1 MITRVFSITRRL
13 TCTAPFA
20 AILAATL
27 FASIASAQVSSN
39 ASLKGAY
46 YFRQIL
52 LITDG
57 TANVTTTTSG
67 SGTLTFD
74 GTTGASGAG
83 TFTISGQ
90 QLTGTTAATALT
102 GSGTYTVQP
111 GGFVTFTNPLHA
123 GAVVNARLGTGALVG
138 SSTEAGM
145 TVFDLFI
152 AIPAASGTS
161 SATLSGEYW
170 ISSLEFP
177 NGGTANIR
185 DTNFVL
191 TANGSGSF
199 AESAITGQAANLGN
213 TLQTQTIG
221 PNTYA
226 ISPDG
231 TGTLTFA
238 TVSGLTSATQLIGG
252 MKSIFVAQDGSYF
265 IGGSTQAGG
274 QGLVLGVK
282 AIPNAAA
289 TNASWNG
296 FYFAAG
302 MRYDVANTAF
312 GLPARLAGVSG
323 AVHANG
329 DGNSIWERRTRQSDG
344 LFDAAPLIIYN
355 LGTDGSGPITSATG
369 HVDVAAGA
377 KVFSTTGVDV
387 ASSTSYEIYFGA
399 LMPPQSGSGV
409 FINPQYVLNAASFA
423 PAGYPL
429 SPGGFITIAGTGL
442 ATQSA
447 TAKVP
452 FPPTLGGVSMTVN
465 GIAAPMYSVVGGTSP
480 VINAVVPFAVTG
492 STATIVVTV
501 GTTKSNTVVVPLA
514 ATAPGIFSVP
524 PNGISG
530 GAMRHLDGTLVS
542 ATSPAARDE
551 YISVYLT
558 GLGTTSP
565 AVLDGA
571 AAPGSPPLANITGPV
586 NVYVGGIQTATPQY
600 AGLAPGFAGLYQ
612 LNIQIPAASGSGA
625 QSLAVQ
631 TEAGFTDMVTI
642 WVQ

>member
-1 MITRVFSITRRL
+1 MINRHFLITRYFLCALS
-13 TCTAPFA
+13 
-20 AILAATL
+20 AATI
-27 FASIASAQVSSN
+27 FGSIAAAQVSAN
-39 ASLKGAY
+39 ASIKGAY

-57 TANVTTTTSG
+57 TANVLTTTSG

-74 GTTGASGAG
+74 GTTSASGAG
-83 TFTISGQ
+83 NFTISGQ
-90 QLTGTTAATALT
+90 QLIGSTSPTALT

-111 GGFVTFTNPLHA
+111 GGFVTLTNPLRSSA
-123 GAVVNARLGTGALVG
+123 SVNARFGTGALVG
-138 SSTEAGM
+138 SSTEAGP

-152 AIPAASGTS
+152 AIPAAAGTS
-161 SATLSGEYW
+161 SATLSGAYW

-213 TLQTQTIG
+213 SLQTQTIG

-238 TVSGLTSATQLIGG
+238 SVSGLNSTTQLIAGI
-252 MKSIFVAQDGSYF
+252 KSIFVAQDGSYF
-265 IGGSTQAGG
+265 IGGSTQTGG
-274 QGLVLGVK
+274 HGLVLGVK
-282 AIPNAAA
+282 AIPNGAA

-302 MRYDVANTAF
+302 MRYDVANAAES
-312 GLPARLAGVSG
+312 LPARLAGVAG
-323 AVHANG
+323 AVHADG
-329 DGNSIWERRTRQSDG
+329 QGNSIWERRTRQSDG
-344 LFDAAPLIIYN
+344 LFDAAPLIVCN
-355 LGTDGSGPITSATG
+355 LATDGSGPITSATG

-387 ASSTSYEIYFGA
+387 ASSASYEIYFGA
-399 LMPPQSGSGV
+399 LMPPQSGAGV
-409 FINPQYVLNAASFA
+409 FINPQFVLNAASFA

-429 SPGGFITIAGTGL
+429 SPGGFIAIGGTGL

-447 TAKVP
+447 TATVP
-452 FPPTLGGVSMTVN
+452 FPPSLGGVSMTVN
-465 GIAAPMYSVVGGTSP
+465 GIAAPMYSVVAGSSP
-480 VINAVVPFAVTG
+480 VINAVVPFNVTG
-492 STATIVVTV
+492 FTATIVVTV
-501 GTTKSNTVVVPLA
+501 GTTKSNAVVVPLA

-530 GAMRHLDGTLVS
+530 GAMRHLNGTLVS
-542 ATSPAARDE
+542 STSPAAREE

-565 AVLDGA
+565 TVIDGA
-571 AAPGSPPLANITGPV
+571 AAPSSAPLANITGPV
-586 NVYVGGIQTATPQY
+586 NVYVGGILTATPQY

-612 LNIQIPAASGSGA
+612 LNIQIPDSVASGP

-631 TEAGFTDMVTI
+631 TNSGFTDMVTI

>member
-1 MITRVFSITRRL
+1 MITRYFVS
-13 TCTAPFA
+13 A
-20 AILAATL
+20 AILAAAIFPSTGT
-27 FASIASAQVSSN
+27 AQVSTN

-52 LITDG
+52 LVTDG
-57 TANVTTTTSG
+57 TANVTSTISG

-74 GTTGASGAG
+74 GTTGN
-83 TFTISGQ
+83 FTISGQ
-90 QLTGTTAATALT
+90 QLTGTAAATALT
-102 GSGTYTVQP
+102 GSGTYIVQP
-111 GGFVTFTNPLHA
+111 GGFVTLTNPLRPTA
-123 GAVVNARLGTGALVG
+123 TVNARLGTGPLVG
-138 SSTEAGM
+138 SSTEAGP

-170 ISSLEFP
+170 VSSLEFP

-185 DTNFVL
+185 DTNFIQ

-221 PNTYA
+221 PNTYFV
-226 ISPDG
+226 SPDG
-231 TGTLTFA
+231 TGTITFA
-238 TVSGLTSATQLIGG
+238 NVAGLNSTTQLIAGV
-252 MKSIFVAQDGSYF
+252 KNIYVAQDGSYF
-265 IGGSTQAGG
+265 IGGSTQPGG
-274 QGLVLGVK
+274 HGLVLGVK
-282 AIPNAAA
+282 AIPGGA

-302 MRYDVANTAF
+302 MRFDVADTSLN
-312 GLPARLAGVSG
+312 LPARLAGVSG

-329 DGNSIWERRTRQSDG
+329 DGNSIWARRTRQSDG
-344 LFDAAPLIIYN
+344 LFDAAPLIISN
-355 LGTDGSGPITSATG
+355 LGADGSGPITSATG
-369 HVDVAAGA
+369 HVDVATGA
-377 KVFSTTGVDV
+377 KVFSTTGVDI

-399 LMPPQSGSGV
+399 LMPPQSGAGV
-409 FINPQYVLNAASFA
+409 FVNPQYVLNAASFA

-429 SPGGFITIAGTGL
+429 SPGGFITLGGTGL
-442 ATQSA
+442 ATQTA
-447 TAKVP
+447 TATVP
-452 FPPTLGGVSMTVN
+452 FPPSLGGVSMTIN
-465 GIAAPMYSVVGGTSP
+465 GITAPIYSVVGGSSP
-480 VINAVVPFAVTG
+480 TISAVVPFAVTG
-492 STATIVVTV
+492 PTATIVVTV
-501 GTTKSNTVVVPLA
+501 NQTKSNSVVVPLA

-542 ATSPAARDE
+542 ATSPAMRE
-551 YISVYLT
+551 EFISVYLT

-565 AVLDGA
+565 AVLDGS
-571 AAPGSPPLANITGPV
+571 AAPGKEPLARITGPV
-586 NVYVGGIQTATPQY
+586 AVYVGGQPTPTPEF
-600 AGLAPGFAGLYQ
+600 AGLAPTFAGLYQ
-612 LNIQIPAASGSGA
+612 LNIQIPATAASGA

-631 TEAGFTDMVTI
+631 TNEGFTDMVTI